1 MSRLSGAVAVV
12 DGATDRVKGFVADL
26 ATTNARIVVSLVL
39 ATATGVR
46 VLIVWTAPPWEWLA
60 FLAAMMS
67 LDVAQFGIKRHTH
80 LPTPEEP
87 PDAGTD

>member
-1 MSRLSGAVAVV
+1 MSRMSGAVAVV
-12 DGATDRVKGFVADL
+12 DGATDRVKAFVADL

-46 VLIVWTAPPWEWLA
+46 VLWVWTAPPWEWLA

-67 LDVAQFGIKRHTH
+67 LDVAQFGIKRKTH
-80 LPTPEEP
+80 IEG
-87 PDAGTD
+87 AGNESGDS